1 MASQETPNY
10 RLSRWA
16 GTDRILVEEFND
28 NWDKIDTA
36 LKGNADAVAAETAAR
51 EAGISALQTTLTSC
65 GNCKI
70 VTGSYTGNGKTGAKN
85 PVTLRFPG
93 KPLLVVIHSVE
104 RFNNALD
111 RMLLV
116 NGTKW
121 GFSER
126 ANYYHNLVTWGETSV
141 SWYDT
146 DEDQIRQ
153 LNVSNRT
160 YVYVA
165 LMAAD

>member
-51 EAGISALQTTLTSC
+51 EAGISALQTALTSC

-70 VTGSYTGNGKTGAKN
+70 VTGSYTGNGKTGAKKPIILN
-85 PVTLRFPG
+85 FPG
-93 KPLLVVIHSVE
+93 KPLSKPKHW
-104 RFNNALD
+104 A
-111 RMLLV
+111 
-116 NGTKW
+116 TK
-121 GFSER
+121 
-126 ANYYHNLVTWGETSV
+126 A
-141 SWYDT
+141 
-146 DEDQIRQ
+146 
-153 LNVSNRT
+153 VSNDK
-160 YVYVA
+160 VVHCSQN
-165 LMAAD
+165 

>member
-1 MASQETPNY
+1 MENTSNY
-10 RLSRWA
+10 GLKRWD
-16 GTDRILVEEFND
+16 GEDRILHTEFND
-28 NWDKIDTA
+28 NWDKIDAA
-36 LKGNADAVAAETAAR
+36 LKSNADAVAAETAAR
-51 EAGISALQTTLTSC
+51 EAGISALQTALTSC

-104 RFNNALD
+104 RFSNALE

-116 NGTKW
+116 NGAKW

-126 ANYYHNLVTWGETSV
+126 VNYYHNLVTWGETSV

-146 DEDQIRQ
+146 NEDQIRQ